1 MGPGSGGLGPG
12 AGVASQAPG
21 VSCRLES
28 VRDLAALLTAV
39 QLKEKERNEQKAT
52 VHVEAS
58 SRGLKLASQSA
69 AKDVAVLA
77 WMFSDA
83 FQEYRW
89 AAPEELHLRV
99 PMLPLLSC
107 LQIFSDRA
115 SLALR
120 YPDGDDQS
128 EIRLTIEEDGAVTE
142 CQLRT
147 LVMDEA
153 EPLAS
158 FFAPGD
164 ATSVFRP
171 LHAVV
176 WHQALCE
183 FAELEAPDVVL
194 HVTIRDGPAAVV
206 LRSATVLSDAE
217 VELSRES
224 IGDLQLIDGASEVTY
239 RYLLSSVL
247 ASCFRASKDAKAV
260 KVRFNAEGVMS
271 NQFILRGKGPRDLF
285 VESLVC
291 PLVDSGA
298 DGDEPSGLPN
308 PYGGSQGQLY
318 TQPKRLRVSGSSGF

>member
-1 MGPGSGGLGPG
+1 MGPGTPG
-12 AGVASQAPG
+12 AGPGVGAPSQAG
-21 VSCRLES
+21 VQCSLDS
-28 VRDLAALLTAV
+28 ARDLAALLQAV
-39 QLKEKERNEQKAT
+39 QLKEKEKNEQKAT
-52 VHVEAS
+52 VHLEAS
-58 SRGLKLASQSA
+58 TRGLKLASQSP

-83 FQEYRW
+83 FREYRY
-89 AAPEELHLRV
+89 AAPEEVHLRV
-99 PMLPLLSC
+99 PMMPLLSC
-107 LQIFSDRA
+107 LQIFGDRA

-164 ATSVFRP
+164 SASVFRP
-171 LHAVV
+171 LQAEA
-176 WHQALCE
+176 WHQALSE
-183 FAELEAPDVVL
+183 FSELEMPDTVL
-194 HVTIRDGPAAVV
+194 QLTVCDGPQAVV
-206 LRSATVLSDAE
+206 LRAVTVLSDAE
-217 VELSRES
+217 VVLPRQS
-224 IGDLQLIDGASEVTY
+224 IGDLQLIEGASEVSY
-239 RYLLSSVL
+239 RYRLSSVL

-271 NQFILRGKGPRDLF
+271 NQFILRSRGSRDLF

-291 PLVDSGA
+291 PLADTA
-298 DGDEPSGLPN
+298 DGDDLGGLP
-308 PYGGSQGQLY
+308 PYGGSQSQIY
-318 TQPKRLRVSGSSGF
+318 TQPKRARVSGSSDF

>member
-1 MGPGSGGLGPG
+1 MECSLDN
-12 AGVASQAPG
+12 AH
-21 VSCRLES
+21 
-28 VRDLAALLTAV
+28 DLAALLGAV
-39 QLKEKERNEQKAT
+39 QLREKEKNEQKAT
-52 VHVEAS
+52 VHFEAS
-58 SRGLKLASQSA
+58 SRGLKLSSQSA

-83 FQEYRW
+83 FRDYRY
-89 AAPEELHLRV
+89 ASLGELHLRV
-99 PMLPLLSC
+99 PMAPLLHC
-107 LQIFSDRA
+107 LQIFGDRA

-120 YPDGDDQS
+120 YPDGDDLS

-164 ATSVFRP
+164 ATSMFRP
-171 LHAVV
+171 LQAEA
-176 WHQALCE
+176 WHQALSE

-206 LRSATVLSDAE
+206 LRAASVLSDAE
-217 VELSRES
+217 VELPRES
-224 IGDLQLIDGASEVTY
+224 IGDLQIIEGAGEVSY

-271 NQFILRGKGPRDLF
+271 NQFILRGRGARDLF

-291 PLVDSGA
+291 PLAEAA
-298 DGDEPSGLPN
+298 DGDEVGGLPN
-308 PYGGSQGQLY
+308 PYGGSQIY
-318 TQPKRLRVSGSSGF
+318 TQAKRPRVSGSSGF